1 MLLLH
6 RTRAHPSGPFLKAE
20 VRGQMAEVKSAKS
33 DLIRETVCNEI
44 RRMTQ
49 ILQEGLPNQRTGSEP
64 VAERV
69 GFEPTVRD

>member
-1 MLLLH
+1 
-6 RTRAHPSGPFLKAE
+6 
-20 VRGQMAEVKSAKS
+20 MAEVKSAKS

-69 GFEPTVRD
+69 GFEPTVRY